1 MSQVTFDPND
11 HTPAALRL
19 IMLRVQQWG
28 CTPEEAIIR
37 LLDELAKQPK
47 TKEAA

>member
-1 MSQVTFDPND
+1 MSEPTFNPND

-19 IMLRVQQWG
+19 IMLRVQQWK
-28 CTPEEAIIR
+28 CTPAEAIKR
-37 LLDELAKQPK
+37 LLDELATKSK